1 MKTNRRVSKHP
12 LTNSLAAIAAASLL
26 GVPALAFGATNQ
38 LLDGPMWNYPA
49 QSASKAPQPTRA
61 EVLQQL
67 LQAKRRGNYVIDAET
82 GQTAYQADPSA
93 FPAHPRR
100 PGKTRAQ
107 VLQALKK
114 AERSGN
120 YVIDGETGQK
130 ADQSRVVG

>member
-1 MKTNRRVSKHP
+1 MKTKTRVSKNP
-12 LTNSLAAIAAASLL
+12 LRTSLAAIAVGGLL
-26 GVPALAFGATNQ
+26 AVPAVAFGATNQ
-38 LLDGPMWNYPA
+38 LLDGPMWNYPQ
-49 QSASKAPQPTRA
+49 QSASNSPQLTRA
-61 EVLQQL
+61 QVLGQL

-114 AERSGN
+114 AERTGN
-120 YVIDGETGQK
+120 YVIDAATGQK
-130 ADQSRVVG
+130 ADQTLVVG